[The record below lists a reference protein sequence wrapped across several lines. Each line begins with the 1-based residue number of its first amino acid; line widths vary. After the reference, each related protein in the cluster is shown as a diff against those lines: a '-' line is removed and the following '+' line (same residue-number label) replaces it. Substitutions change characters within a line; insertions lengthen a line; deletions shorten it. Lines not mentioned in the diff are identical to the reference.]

1 MSAQTRPPGAADT
14 AGPPESRPDVITLA
28 EIVDHSPRWAGP
40 DRQTFR
46 QGYVAGLGGL
56 AVAVFLGGT
65 TGLVLYLVLVKVLA
79 HLS

>member
-1 MSAQTRPPGAADT
+1 M
-14 AGPPESRPDVITLA
+14 TLA
-28 EIVDHSPRWAGP
+28 EIVEHSPKWTGP

-56 AVAVFLGGT
+56 ALAVFLGGT